1 MEQIGL
7 MIKGRL
13 FGITTNLYFLMDSNK
28 GNPNSNP
35 NPNNLTVRHA
45 KSLEEATE
53 AVRLAEE
60 EALKIG
66 QSSVTFVNYEMS
78 QERVTALM
86 NRLTGRA
93 GQVKGP
99 AAAEEVRRIM
109 GNAMVAEE
117 EALKIGQSSFTSV
130 NYEMSQ
136 ERVTALMNRLTGVAG
151 KVNGSAAA
159 EEVRRIMG
167 NAMAEQ
173 FGDAG
178 SDNEGNSSE
187 EERGYNSRTG
197 GNGGGRGGRGNGG
210 SGRGGRGF

>member
-1 MEQIGL
+1 
-7 MIKGRL
+7 
-13 FGITTNLYFLMDSNK
+13 MDSNN

-45 KSLEEATE
+45 NSLEQAIEAGRLAEEE
-53 AVRLAEE
+53 ALKGRLAEE

-66 QSSVTFVNYEMS
+66 QSSVTLMS

-86 NRLTGRA
+86 NRFVGRA
-93 GQVKGP
+93 GQLNGP

-109 GNAMVAEE
+109 GNAMV
-117 EALKIGQSSFTSV
+117 
-130 NYEMSQ
+130 
-136 ERVTALMNRLTGVAG
+136 
-151 KVNGSAAA
+151 
-159 EEVRRIMG
+159 
-167 NAMAEQ
+167 EQ

-187 EERGYNSRTG
+187 EEREYNSRTG

>member
-1 MEQIGL
+1 
-7 MIKGRL
+7 
-13 FGITTNLYFLMDSNK
+13 MDSNK

-66 QSSVTFVNYEMS
+66 QSSVTFVNYEVS
-78 QERVTALM
+78 QERA
-86 NRLTGRA
+86 
-93 GQVKGP
+93 
-99 AAAEEVRRIM
+99 
-109 GNAMVAEE
+109 
-117 EALKIGQSSFTSV
+117 
-130 NYEMSQ
+130 
-136 ERVTALMNRLTGVAG
+136 TALMNRLTGVAG
-151 KVNGSAAA
+151 QVNGSAAA
-159 EEVRRIMG
+159 EEVRKIMG
-167 NAMAEQ
+167 NATAEQ

>member
-1 MEQIGL
+1 
-7 MIKGRL
+7 
-13 FGITTNLYFLMDSNK
+13 MDSNK

-45 KSLEEATE
+45 NSLEEAIE
-53 AVRLAEE
+53 AGRLAEE

-93 GQVKGP
+93 GQVNGT
-99 AAAEEVRRIM
+99 AAAEEVRIIM
-109 GNAMVAEE
+109 GNAMVE
-117 EALKIGQSSFTSV
+117 K
-130 NYEMSQ
+130 
-136 ERVTALMNRLTGVAG
+136 
-151 KVNGSAAA
+151 
-159 EEVRRIMG
+159 
-167 NAMAEQ
+167 

-187 EERGYNSRTG
+187 EEREYNNRTS
-197 GNGGGRGGRGNGG
+197 GNVGGRGGRGNGGRGNGG